1 MGHAVKLYI
10 QASAYLS
17 NPHQQFLAI
26 PSFQVPISAALPFGP
41 LTRYSSELVLIG
53 LQELVNLFDVLI
65 SSSCTA
71 SSMAPISK
79 YNVAP
84 ISKYNVALNKMSR
97 YPKLHTDVLHVK
109 SSSVWRPALWVSQA
123 DQWQIEAL
131 HNGEPILL
139 ILHKVASHT
148 HH

>member
-1 MGHAVKLYI
+1 MGHAVELYI

-26 PSFQVPISAALPFGP
+26 PSFQVPISAAMPFGP

-79 YNVAP
+79 YNVA
-84 ISKYNVALNKMSR
+84 LNKMSR

-123 DQWQIEAL
+123 DQWQIKAL

-139 ILHKVASHT
+139 IIHKVASHT

>member
-1 MGHAVKLYI
+1 MGHAVKLYM

-41 LTRYSSELVLIG
+41 LTRYSSELVLLG

-71 SSMAPISK
+71 SSM
-79 YNVAP
+79 AP

-123 DQWQIEAL
+123 DQWQIKAL
-131 HNGEPILL
+131 YNGEPILL